1 MQIART
7 ATCVCSVLVSVWVG
21 GAPRE
26 ENPSIWHG
34 RGKFHGGGDELVMD
48 REAWRGAI
56 HGVTKSR
63 TRLSDGTELK

>member
-26 ENPSIWHG
+26 ENPSIWDG
-34 RGKFHGGGDELVMD
+34 RGKFHEGGDDL
-48 REAWRGAI
+48 
-56 HGVTKSR
+56 
-63 TRLSDGTELK
+63 LKRKGC